1 MREDMV
7 KKYFIKT
14 FGCQMNVYD
23 SSRMVN
29 MLEGMGLKKAAV
41 LKDADVVVFNTCHIR
56 EKAAEK
62 VFSEPQRGE
71 IRLSELPAV
80 WFRRKTRR
88 Y

>member
-1 MREDMV
+1 
-7 KKYFIKT
+7 
-14 FGCQMNVYD
+14 
-23 SSRMVN
+23 
-29 MLEGMGLKKAAV
+29 MLEEMGLKKAAV

-56 EKAAEK
+56 ERRRKKSFPIWEEPIW
-62 VFSEPQRGE
+62 SNLNEPQRGE

>member
-23 SSRMVN
+23 SSRMAN
-29 MLEGMGLKKAAV
+29 MLEDMGLKKAAV
-41 LKDADVVVFNTCHIR
+41 LKKSFPIWEEPTWSNLN
-56 EKAAEK
+56 
-62 VFSEPQRGE
+62 EPQRGE

-80 WFRRKTRR
+80 WFRRKTKR